1 MIDLIGG
8 LLGKIALLYFLRTYY
23 DVMMVMGGMVLA
35 ITLTWKSKQKS
46 TSWKFNPKQV
56 FDMTILGIA
65 LYLIVVGT
73 VLVLANHVFD

>member
-8 LLGKIALLYFLRTYY
+8 LLGRIALLYFLRNWY
-23 DVMMVMGGMVLA
+23 DVMMVMGGMVLS

-46 TSWKFNPKQV
+46 TLWKFNPKQV

-73 VLVLANHVFD
+73 ILVIANHVLD